1 MNTNTA
7 IGDPEFIYRILTKYP
22 REYEQLYGYAI
33 KSCMVYWLS
42 WTTELFEFELLYIEP
57 EIRLVGKSERA

>member
-33 KSCMVYWLS
+33 KSCMVY
-42 WTTELFEFELLYIEP
+42 
-57 EIRLVGKSERA
+57 